1 MHRKEGF
8 PHTREDRMTALVAS
22 VSVLTITGT
31 LLLAAMPAAGQQPIG
46 VPGATEQPAGPSQT
60 APAPAPS
67 APPAAAAP
75 PQSGERPVG
84 GPPNPD
90 IAAKI
95 RGVPQ
100 PPFPAT
106 AEKLPLPQLKL
117 PRGFNIEVVA
127 SGIADARSLRVGDK
141 GTIFVSNRNR
151 DKVYA
156 LVEND
161 GKREAKVIASGL
173 DRPNGLAFH
182 NGTLYIAEG
191 TKISKLEQIE
201 DSLDNPPKPVAIYTE
216 FPDHR
221 SHGWK
226 FMAVGPD
233 NKLYINVGAPCNICI
248 PPETNSQIRRIN
260 LDGSGSE
267 AYVRGVRNS
276 VGFDWH
282 PVTKELYF
290 TDNGRDWLSEE
301 LPHDELN
308 RVTKMGQHFGYPYC
322 HQGDLP
328 DNEFGW
334 GRSCAEFEK
343 PIAKLGPHSASLGM
357 RFYTGTMFPQKYRGG
372 IFIARHGSWNKSNK
386 IGGDIIF
393 VTLNKDGSVK
403 SWEPFM
409 TGFLKDNNYIGR
421 PVDVQV
427 TKDGALLVS
436 DDHAGAVYR
445 ISYGAKPRTAAR

>member
-1 MHRKEGF
+1 
-8 PHTREDRMTALVAS
+8 MTAPVAPLS
-22 VSVLTITGT
+22 ALMITGT
-31 LLLAAMPAAGQQPIG
+31 LLFAAIPAGAQQPATPPGAAAQPAAPPQ
-46 VPGATEQPAGPSQT
+46 A
-60 APAPAPS
+60 APAPA
-67 APPAAAAP
+67 A
-75 PQSGERPVG
+75 GERAVG
-84 GPPNPD
+84 GPPSPE
-90 IAAKI
+90 IGAKI

-106 AEKLPLPQLKL
+106 ADKLPTPQLKV
-117 PRGFNIEVVA
+117 PSGFNVEVFV
-127 SGIADARSLRVGDK
+127 SGLADARSLRIGDK
-141 GTIFVSNRNR
+141 GTVFVSNRTR

-156 LVEND
+156 LVDKN

-173 DRPNGLAFH
+173 DRPNGLVFH

-191 TKISKLEQIE
+191 TKVSKLEKIE
-201 DSLDNPPKPVAIYTE
+201 DTIDNPPKPVAIYSE

-226 FMAVGPD
+226 FMALGPD

-248 PPETNSQIRRIN
+248 PPEANSQIRRIN

-301 LPHDELN
+301 LPNDELN

-322 HQGDLP
+322 HQGDIP

-334 GRSCAEFEK
+334 GRSCSEFEK
-343 PIAKLGPHSASLGM
+343 PVAKLGPHTAALGM
-357 RFYTGTMFPQKYRGG
+357 RFYTGTMFPQKYRNG
-372 IFIARHGSWNKSNK
+372 IFVARHGSWNKSNK
-386 IGGDIIF
+386 IGGDVIF

-409 TGFLKDNNYIGR
+409 TGFLKDNNYVGR
-421 PVDVQV
+421 PVDVQMM
-427 TKDGALLVS
+427 KDGSLLVS
-436 DDHAGAVYR
+436 DDYAGAVYR
-445 ISYGAKPRTAAR
+445 VSYGAKPPRTASR